1 MSAEV
6 ENAPVEGEPVDD
18 LTSPAIAVACERCG
32 ERALLRPGGLCAACV
47 SVIGL
52 AEDRSEYDAWRS
64 RVEAGIAA
72 GP

>member
-18 LTSPAIAVACERCG
+18 VTAPAIAVACERCG
-32 ERALLRPGGLCAACV
+32 ERTLLRPGGLCPSCVAA
-47 SVIGL
+47 IGL
-52 AEDRSEYDAWRS
+52 AEDRGEYDAWRS
-64 RVEAGIAA
+64 RVERDIAS